1 MKKVLYFSGDAPILE
16 NFHFVND
23 IFFNLFGFCV
33 WIFWLFHVFGVFF
46 LVNCWAYERL
56 QEKCFFW
63 IDRTAEPGKENEHVL
78 LWDEITILMV
88 SVLFFGTHCRA

>member
-33 WIFWLFHVFGVFF
+33 DFLVVSCFWCVFFGELLGLRKIAGKVFF
-46 LVNCWAYERL
+46 L
-56 QEKCFFW
+56 
-63 IDRTAEPGKENEHVL
+63 DR
-78 LWDEITILMV
+78 
-88 SVLFFGTHCRA
+88 